1 MHFNRLIIEMNFQ
14 VLIFVLLATCLLLAD
29 AKPRKNKKNEH
40 EKNNKARAGARDSKV
55 FTNNKFHIL
64 TLNLI
69 KMFSQGERVW
79 HLAESEEE
87 CGNYSVL
94 YQSHEKPYDLCS
106 EVGWKKLIDDFLTK
120 S

>member
-29 AKPRKNKKNEH
+29 AKSKKNKKNEH

-55 FTNNKFHIL
+55 LITNNKL
-64 TLNLI
+64 
-69 KMFSQGERVW
+69 
-79 HLAESEEE
+79 
-87 CGNYSVL
+87 
-94 YQSHEKPYDLCS
+94 D
-106 EVGWKKLIDDFLTK
+106 K